1 MGCFQML
8 REFSIVSG
16 RELDGDALEALEMV
30 MHGHKHIDLGFSL
43 SQIDRIN
50 IQHLHKRALQR
61 FSKLL
66 KKTCR
71 MNFRRQRRKR
81 QSW

>member
-50 IQHLHKRALQR
+50 TYINVRFNASQN
-61 FSKLL
+61 FSK
-66 KKTCR
+66 KPVV
-71 MNFRRQRRKR
+71 
-81 QSW
+81 